1 MDDTV
6 TLALGGGA
14 VPLREFAMALD
25 RMNRALQQLAS
36 DAGARIDWVVAGL
49 DYSSAIATIVGR
61 PLDQASEALVA
72 KVVDGFGAAGEAVA
86 YGRPATASPK
96 TIELLRQITAVLG
109 EGIDEVRFET
119 ATREAVVRAGEQPA
133 GELVASE
140 PSRDRGT
147 VVGRVQTLQGRGRLR
162 FTLYDLANDRAVSCW
177 LSTGQEE
184 LMRGAWG
191 RLVEVAGVVWR
202 DATTNVP
209 LSVRQVTDLNV
220 LSEPAPEAWL
230 SARGA
235 VRAPGSPAAEQVI
248 RQLRDA
254 W

>member
-1 MDDTV
+1 DDTV
-6 TLALGGGA
+6 TLALGGASVALG
-14 VPLREFAMALD
+14 EFARALD

-49 DYSSAIATIVGR
+49 DYSSAIATVVGR
-61 PLDQASEALVA
+61 PLDEASEALVPQ
-72 KVVDGFGAAGEAVA
+72 VVDGFGAPGEAIA
-86 YGRPATASPK
+86 YDRPPTASPK
-96 TIELLRQITAVLG
+96 TMALLRQITSVLG
-109 EGIDEVRFET
+109 GGVDEVRFET
-119 ATREAVVRAGEQPA
+119 ATREAVVRAGEQLA
-133 GELVASE
+133 GALAASE
-140 PSRDRGT
+140 PSMDRGT

-177 LSTGQEE
+177 LSAGHEE

-191 RLVEVAGVVWR
+191 RLVEVEGVVWR

-209 LSVRQVTDLNV
+209 LSVRQVTDLNI
-220 LSEPAPEAWL
+220 LPEPAPEAWL

-235 VRAPGSPAAEQVI
+235 VVAPGSPAAEQVI

>member
-6 TLALGGGA
+6 TLALGGGSVA
-14 VPLREFAMALD
+14 LREFAMALD

-49 DYSSAIATIVGR
+49 DYSSAIATVVGR
-61 PLDQASEALVA
+61 PLDEASEALLP
-72 KVVDGFGAAGEAVA
+72 KVVDGFGAAGEAIA
-86 YGRPATASPK
+86 YGRPATASQK
-96 TIELLRQITAVLG
+96 TMVLLRQITALLG
-109 EGIDEVRFET
+109 DGVDEVRFET
-119 ATREAVVRAGEQPA
+119 STREAVVRVGEQAA
-133 GELVASE
+133 GELVTSE
-140 PSRDRGT
+140 PGRDHGT

-177 LSTGQEE
+177 LAAGQEE

-191 RLVEVAGVVWR
+191 RLVEVVGVVWR
-202 DATTNVP
+202 DAATNVP
-209 LSVRQVTDLNV
+209 LSVRQVTDLNI
-220 LSEPAPEAWL
+220 LSEPEPEAWL

-235 VRAPGSPAAEQVI
+235 VTAPGSPSAEQVI